1 MAQDFESM
9 LKELFGEPLSKL
21 GQFQTDQMKRLTT
34 KLQEMAREAV
44 KDELTRLHTDLA
56 DLRTRVAKLETERAQ
71 AASDSVQ
78 SSF

>member
-1 MAQDFESM
+1 MAQDFEGM
-9 LKELFGEPLSKL
+9 LKDLFGEPLSKL

-71 AASDSVQ
+71 AAADSVQ
-78 SSF
+78 PSF